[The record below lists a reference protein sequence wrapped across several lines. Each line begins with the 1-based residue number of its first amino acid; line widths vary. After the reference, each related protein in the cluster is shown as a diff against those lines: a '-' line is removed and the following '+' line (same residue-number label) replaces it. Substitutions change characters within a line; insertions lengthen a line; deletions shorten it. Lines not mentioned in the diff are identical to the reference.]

1 MKNTEEGAPVDLFVA
16 AGIQDEGEE
25 MRGRTKVSSPETTNR
40 GEIGARAGG
49 RRRWR
54 RRGGGSRA
62 GGGGREGVR
71 ISPEPL
77 LVAGGWGGEGEAAV
91 GRCGRG
97 GWGGEGEASA
107 FYN

>member
-54 RRGGGSRA
+54 RRGGSRA
-62 GGGGREGVR
+62 GGGKEGVR

-77 LVAGGWGGEGEAAV
+77 LVAGDWGGEGEAAV